1 MNSENNMNPRKTA
14 RIVGVLFI
22 IGTVAGILSFV
33 GMGPQA
39 TPDYLVNVSANG
51 NQIITGALLVLIMG
65 VALAPVPVL
74 LFPILKKYNESL
86 ALGYVVFRVL
96 EVVMY
101 IGVVISWLLL
111 LTLSQQY
118 VQAGAPDASFYQAL
132 GTLVKAA
139 GEWIDPVL
147 VIIFSISALILNYVF
162 YQSKLIP
169 RWLSG
174 WGLIGA
180 TLHLAEG
187 LLAFFGY
194 PDISVLGIPVYLPIA
209 LQEMVYA
216 VWLIAK
222 GFNPSAIASGYAN
235 TEANE
240 SAGLTP
246 EEE

>member
-96 EVVMY
+96 EVVTY
-101 IGVVISWLLL
+101 FGVVLSWLLL
-111 LTLSQQY
+111 VTLSREY
-118 VQAGAPDASFYQAL
+118 VQAGAPDASYYQTL
-132 GTLVKAA
+132 GTLIQAV
-139 GEWIDPVL
+139 GEWFDPIL
-147 VIIFSISALILNYVF
+147 VMVFSISALILNYVF
-162 YQSKLIP
+162 YRTKLIP

-174 WGLIGA
+174 LGLFGA
-180 TLHLAEG
+180 TLHFAEG
-187 LLAFFGY
+187 VLTLFGF
-194 PDISVLGIPVYLPIA
+194 PDISVLGIPVFLPIA

-222 GFNPSAIASGYAN
+222 GFNPTAIDSLSA
-235 TEANE
+235 T
-240 SAGLTP
+240 T
-246 EEE
+246 